1 MADAFKELE
10 LEDGQNTLSVGD
22 AVANLYIVQDGQMEG
37 GEGDGAVYF
46 GRGDFFGELALVLD
60 EPIDM
65 TIKSLGTHAQTSVF
79 PAPARARARARVSSS
94 GSAGVPTAS
103 SLSEDELVGTQGFRS
118 C

>member
-10 LEDGQNTLSVGD
+10 LEDGQSALSAGD

-37 GEGDGAVYF
+37 GEGDDAVYF

-65 TIKSLGTHAQTSVF
+65 TIKSLGTRTQTDVCL
-79 PAPARARARARVSSS
+79 S
-94 GSAGVPTAS
+94 GSGS
-103 SLSEDELVGTQGFRS
+103 GTGSGTGCKLGFGWGTDHKQLE
-118 C
+118 

>member
-10 LEDGQNTLSVGD
+10 LEDGQSALSAGD

-37 GEGDGAVYF
+37 GEGDDAVYF

-65 TIKSLGTHAQTSVF
+65 TIKSLGTHTQTSVF
-79 PAPARARARARVSSS
+79 PAPAPARARARARARVRL
-94 GSAGVPTAS
+94 GHQPQAA
-103 SLSEDELVGTQGFRS
+103 
-118 C
+118 